1 MKAGITD
8 PVDITVIAVYFGFV
22 IIVGIL
28 SLFRRN
34 RESVQGYFLAGRSM
48 TWIPIGASLFAS
60 NIGSEH
66 FIGLAGSGAVSGI
79 GVVSFEWG
87 AVLLLLLLGWVFLP
101 IYLSSEVFTMPE
113 YLGRRFGGQRMRIYL
128 SLVALVLYVATKVSV
143 DMYAG
148 VFFIQVA
155 TGLDMYLAMI
165 PLLAITAVYTVVGGL
180 AAVVLTDTLQT
191 VVMLVGAVILGIIS
205 FMEVGGLPGLYE
217 KYRMAVA
224 EPLGSNVTVT
234 YLISEDYAP
243 GASRNVTAVLDSV
256 VNGTCGKPRD
266 DAFHMFR
273 DPVNSD
279 LPWPGVVFRAT
290 FASLWN
296 WCADQVIVQRALAAK
311 NMAHARGATI
321 LAGYLKFTPL
331 FLIIFPGMISRVLYP
346 DVVACVGKEAC
357 RIACGNEAGCSNT
370 AYPYLIM
377 NLAPKGI
384 RGLLMAVMVAALMS
398 SLTSIFNSAVTVF
411 TMDLWRRGRPFAKEK
426 ELLLVGRIFVVV
438 LVGVSIV
445 WIPLIM
451 QSQGGQLFFYI
462 QAVTGYI
469 APPISAIFILAVS
482 MPRINE
488 KTVGLIRLV
497 LDFVYPSPSC
507 GHEDDRPAIVSKVHF
522 TYFSIVVF
530 GVTAAVAIIVS
541 FLTKPQGQEEIE
553 NLTFWTLRKKPRKH
567 DVADGVIIKG
577 NGKGKIGSTLI
588 EKTQET
594 QLSSES
600 GGSNNTNPQHG
611 FVETEVST
619 DGVEVTYEAAHTKP
633 TEKLAMFKIDVDPP
647 WSFVINANCV
657 LLIAVLALLCGF
669 FR

>member
-22 IIVGIL
+22 ILVGLL
-28 SLFRRN
+28 SIFRRN

-48 TWIPIGASLFAS
+48 TWLPIGASLFAS

-101 IYLSSEVFTMPE
+101 IYLSSGVFTMPE

-128 SLVALVLYVATKVSV
+128 SFVALLLYVLTKVSV

-148 VFFIQVA
+148 VFFIQIA

-165 PLLAITAVYTVVGGL
+165 PLLAVTAVYTVVGGL

-191 VVMLVGAVILGIIS
+191 VVMLVGAVVMAVIS
-205 FMEVGGLPGLYE
+205 FIEVGGMPALYE
-217 KYRMAVA
+217 KYMEAVA
-224 EPLGSNVTVT
+224 SPLKAAINISGTYDPSYNGANIVSN
-234 YLISEDYAP
+234 YSDLLISND
-243 GASRNVTAVLDSV
+243 
-256 VNGTCGKPRD
+256 TCGKPRE

-273 DPVNSD
+273 DPLNSD
-279 LPWPGVVFRAT
+279 LPWPGVIFRAT

-311 NMAHARGATI
+311 DMGHARGATI

-346 DVVACVGKEAC
+346 DDVACVTKEAC

-370 AYPYLIM
+370 AYPLLIM
-377 NLAPKGI
+377 NLAPRGI

-411 TMDLWRRGRPFAKEK
+411 TMDLWTRGRPKASER
-426 ELLLVGRIFVVV
+426 ELLLVGRVFVVV
-438 LVGVSIV
+438 LVGVSV
-445 WIPLIM
+445 AWIPLIM

-482 MPRINE
+482 VPRINE
-488 KTVGLIRLV
+488 KGAFWGVVCGQLVGITRLV

-507 GHEDDRPAIVSKVHF
+507 GQDDDRPALVSKVHF
-522 TYFSIVVF
+522 TYFSIIVF
-530 GVTAAVAIIVS
+530 GVTAVVALLVS
-541 FLTKPQGQEEIE
+541 LITKPQEGQEME
-553 NLTFWTLRKKPRKH
+553 NLTFWTLKRKQDECERHVYENTGDHGAPTWIAMLTKTKEFTP
-567 DVADGVIIKG
+567 
-577 NGKGKIGSTLI
+577 NGQESKTSDHIDEDQSSQNGDDTGPNNMLFSTF
-588 EKTQET
+588 KT
-594 QLSSES
+594 S
-600 GGSNNTNPQHG
+600 
-611 FVETEVST
+611 
-619 DGVEVTYEAAHTKP
+619 
-633 TEKLAMFKIDVDPP
+633 VDRP
-647 WSFVINANCV
+647 WSLVLNANCV
-657 LLIAVLALLCGF
+657 ILVATLAFLCVF
-669 FR
+669 YR

>member
-1 MKAGITD
+1 
-8 PVDITVIAVYFGFV
+8 
-22 IIVGIL
+22 
-28 SLFRRN
+28 
-34 RESVQGYFLAGRSM
+34 M
-48 TWIPIGASLFAS
+48 TWLPIGASLFAS

-101 IYLSSEVFTMPE
+101 IYLSSGVFTMPE

-128 SLVALVLYVATKVSV
+128 SLVALLLYVMTKVSV

-148 VFFIQVA
+148 VFFIQIA

-165 PLLAITAVYTVVGGL
+165 PLLAVTAIYTVVGGL

-191 VVMLVGAVILGIIS
+191 VVMLVGAVVMTIIA
-205 FMEVGGLPGLYE
+205 FIEVGGMAALYE
-217 KYRMAVA
+217 KYMHAVA
-224 EPLGSNVTVT
+224 QPLLPNATESLVSSIFSYADTTVSSS
-234 YLISEDYAP
+234 LLS
-243 GASRNVTAVLDSV
+243 AVANSS
-256 VNGTCGKPRD
+256 CGKPRE

-273 DPVNSD
+273 DPINSD

-357 RIACGNEAGCSNT
+357 ELACGNEAGCSNT

-411 TMDLWRRGRPFAKEK
+411 TMDLWRRGRPHAKEK
-426 ELLLVGRIFVVV
+426 ELLLVGRVFVVV

-482 MPRINE
+482 VPRINE
-488 KTVGLIRLV
+488 KGAFWGVVCGQTVGITRLV
-497 LDFVYPSPSC
+497 LDFVYPSPAC
-507 GHEDDRPAIVSKVHF
+507 GQEDDRPGIVANVHF
-522 TYFSIVVF
+522 TYFSIIVF
-530 GVTAAVAIIVS
+530 GVTSVVAVLVS
-541 FLTKPQGQEEIE
+541 LATKPQELKEIE
-553 NLTFWTLRKKPRKH
+553 NLTFWTLK
-567 DVADGVIIKG
+567 
-577 NGKGKIGSTLI
+577 
-588 EKTQET
+588 KTQANKPGNDSDMSET
-594 QLSSES
+594 MLNSSKEFQTS
-600 GGSNNTNPQHG
+600 YQNGPQTMDKG
-611 FVETEVST
+611 TQEDVSIIVSYGTTKDTTEVGNHPFELST
-619 DGVEVTYEAAHTKP
+619 
-633 TEKLAMFKIDVDPP
+633 FKTTVDRP
-647 WSFVINANCV
+647 WSILLNANCV
-657 LLIAVLALLCGF
+657 ILVAVLAFLCSF
-669 FR
+669 YR